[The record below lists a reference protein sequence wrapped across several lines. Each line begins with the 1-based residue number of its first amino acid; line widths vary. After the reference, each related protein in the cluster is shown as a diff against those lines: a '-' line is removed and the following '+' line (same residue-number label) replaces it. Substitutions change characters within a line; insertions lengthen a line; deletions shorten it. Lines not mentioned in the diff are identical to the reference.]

1 MPNTTTT
8 KQALIAAEIALQD
21 AIKRETLM
29 ESQHYQSIGEIVHDI
44 KNPLSAM
51 MGYLSLVRNEVA
63 GPMGNDKYAEYFKI
77 IDRSADRLLAICNS
91 LLGEYA
97 GADNSAVD
105 KTPKIVNVSELVDE
119 IRDLFVAKA
128 KERGIKLT
136 AKVENDFPNLDGDPQ
151 EMYRALMNLVSNA
164 IKFTPSGGHVEIQSE
179 VDPKDNT
186 FIMVVRDSGIGMTQA
201 QIEQVTHSNL
211 TTVSPHGDIGTGL
224 GLSIVNNIVA
234 GLGGKLNIISTENGG
249 TKIKMHFPKSMSLA
263 NFR

>member
-1 MPNTTTT
+1 MTNASTA

-51 MGYLSLVRNEVA
+51 MGYLSLIRGEVA
-63 GPMGNDKYAEYFKI
+63 GPMGNETYGEYFKTL
-77 IDRSADRLLAICNS
+77 DRSADRLLAICNS

-97 GADNSAVD
+97 GGKPSEAA
-105 KTPKIVNVSELVDE
+105 PKVVNVTELVDE
-119 IRDLFVAKA
+119 IRDLFGAKA

-136 AKVENDFPNLDGDPQ
+136 AKVDEDFPNLEGDPQ
-151 EMYRALMNLVSNA
+151 DMYRALMNLVSNA
-164 IKFTPSGGHVEIQSE
+164 IKFTPSGGKVEIQTE

-186 FIMVVRDSGIGMTQA
+186 FIMVVRDSGVGMTQD

-211 TTVSPHGDIGTGL
+211 TTVSPHGDIGTGQ
-224 GLSIVNNIVA
+224 GLTIVNNIVA

-249 TKIKMHFPKSMSLA
+249 TKIKMRFPKSMSIA
-263 NFR
+263 GFG